1 MSRRKRHGWRRV
13 INGVTVSTFFIV
25 VFLAAPLYW
34 LIISSFKPPSALGA
48 SPPQYWPN
56 PWSGGNYSQA
66 FKQYDFGVYFRNS
79 LIVTLVAT
87 ALVLILGT
95 GAGYALGRL
104 PMRGKFSLMVTLLMI
119 SLFPEI
125 AVIAPLYTLLKNLG
139 WLNTY
144 QALIIPY
151 TAFFLPFAIWIL
163 RNYMLGIPKEM
174 EETARIDGA
183 GPLRTVWTIIL
194 PMALPGVFTA
204 GIFTFTAAWTEFLMA
219 LTFNIANN
227 YKTIPVGIAT
237 FGSAQYIPYGTI
249 FAASVVAVIPI
260 GILVFIFRKFVISG
274 LTSGAVKG

>member
-1 MSRRKRHGWRRV
+1 MRNRKRTGWRRV
-13 INGVTVSTFFIV
+13 INGVNLSTLLVVIFI
-25 VFLAAPLYW
+25 AAPLYW
-34 LIISSFKPPSALGA
+34 LIISSFKTPVNLGA

-56 PWSGGNYSQA
+56 PWSVSNYHDA
-66 FKQYDFGVYFRNS
+66 FVTYDFGIYFRNS

-87 ALVLILGT
+87 ALVLIVGT
-95 GAGYALGRL
+95 LAGYALGRL

-125 AVIAPLYTLLKNLG
+125 AVIAPLYTLEKDLDL
-139 WLNTY
+139 LNSY
-144 QALIIPY
+144 EALIIPY
-151 TAFFLPFAIWIL
+151 AAFFLPFAIWIL

-174 EETARIDGA
+174 EETGRIDGA

-204 GIFTFTAAWTEFLMA
+204 AIFTFTACWTEFLMA
-219 LTFNIANN
+219 LTFESVNN
-227 YKTIPVGIAT
+227 YRTIPVGIAE
-237 FGSAQYIPYGTI
+237 FGSVYSVPYGTI
-249 FAASVVAVIPI
+249 FAGSVVAVIPI